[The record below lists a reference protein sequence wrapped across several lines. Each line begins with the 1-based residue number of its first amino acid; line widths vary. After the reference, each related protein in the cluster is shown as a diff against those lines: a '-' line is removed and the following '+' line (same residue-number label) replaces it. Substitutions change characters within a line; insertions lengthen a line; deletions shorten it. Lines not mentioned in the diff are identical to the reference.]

1 MYAVIKT
8 GGKQYRVKEGDTLR
22 VEKLEGD
29 KGSTI
34 ELKDV
39 LAVGDGEAVKLGAP
53 AVDNAKVVC
62 EILAQGKD
70 KKVLLF
76 KKKRRKGY
84 SKKQGHR
91 QFFTSIKVKEIKA

>member
-34 ELKDV
+34 ELKDG
-39 LAVGDGEAVKLGAP
+39 LAVGEGESVRLGAP
-53 AVDNAKVVC
+53 AIDNATVLC

>member
-1 MYAVIKT
+1 MYAVVGT
-8 GGKQYRVKEGDTLR
+8 GGKQYTVKEGDTFR

-29 KGSTI
+29 KGSTV

-39 LAVGDGEAVKLGAP
+39 YAVGEGDNLKVGTPVVEGAR
-53 AVDNAKVVC
+53 VVC
-62 EILAQGKD
+62 EIVGQGKA

-76 KKKRRKGY
+76 KKRRRKGY

-91 QFFTSIKVKEIKA
+91 QLFTSVKVKEIRV

>member
-39 LAVGDGEAVKLGAP
+39 LAVGEGEAVKLGAP
-53 AVDNAKVVC
+53 AVDNAKVLC

-91 QFFTSIKVKEIKA
+91 QFFTSIKIKEIKA

>member
-53 AVDNAKVVC
+53 AVDNAKVLC

>member
-1 MYAVIKT
+1 MYAVVKT

-39 LAVGDGEAVKLGAP
+39 LAVGEGEAVKLGAP
-53 AVDNAKVVC
+53 AVDSAKVLC

-91 QFFTSIKVKEIKA
+91 QFFTSIKIKEIKA

>member
-39 LAVGDGEAVKLGAP
+39 LAVGEGEAVKLGAP